1 MRLGYLLAFA
11 VAVLSYSY
19 GVESHAQRLFP
30 IEPLGVVK
38 RFFFP
43 DRGMPTP
50 INEVLNDPTGRKEI
64 DCRKISSDAAI
75 LLIMGQSNAANS
87 GDSLYKPVHSVFN
100 YDWMNGKCYRAED
113 PLLGTDGDGG
123 TIWSRLGDEL
133 IEHAGFKQV
142 LLVDVAASGTSIR
155 VWAGENG
162 PAARAVKAAQALRRY
177 GLKFTHV
184 LWHQGES
191 DWEMHKLVYTRLFS
205 EMTNYI
211 RANGIDAPIFVATST
226 LCKGRRA
233 PQIREAQRELPMLVP
248 NVFPGADADSV
259 DRFRDRQTDFCHF
272 KASGLAQLAT
282 LWRQAIVHHQ
292 AVIAATVRPRE
303 G

>member
-1 MRLGYLLAFA
+1 MRRSSVLA
-11 VAVLSYSY
+11 VIIAVLFYSY
-19 GVESHAQRLFP
+19 GVESHAYRLFP

-43 DRGMPTP
+43 DRGSPTP
-50 INEVLNDPTGRKEI
+50 INEVLNDPSGREEI
-64 DCRKISSDAAI
+64 DCRKISRDAAV
-75 LLIMGQSNAANS
+75 LLIMGQSNATNS
-87 GDSLYKPVHSVFN
+87 GDSLYKPVHSVIN

-123 TIWSRLGDEL
+123 TIWTRLGDEL

-142 LLVDVAASGTSIR
+142 VLVDVAASGTSVR

-162 PAARAVKAAQALRRY
+162 PAARAVKAAKALQRF

-191 DWEMHKLVYTRLFS
+191 DWLMHKLVYMRLFK
-205 EMTNYI
+205 EMANYI

-233 PQIREAQRELPMLVP
+233 PQIREAQIELPMTMP

-259 DRFRDRQTDFCHF
+259 DRIRDRQSDFCHF

-282 LWRQAIVHHQ
+282 LWRKAIVHHQ
-292 AVIAATVRPRE
+292 AVIAATARATE